1 MGMPWSRVGGFQ
13 WYFCDTIHNTRYI
26 QVGIS
31 TTMYNI
37 NTAQGDTH
45 QIQGAPHTGINKRLL
60 IKPVPQHSMRGLC
73 HGCLTSNVEVSIVCG
88 KILCDKCS
96 SINEESAGNEH

>member
-1 MGMPWSRVGGFQ
+1 MHK
-13 WYFCDTIHNTRYI
+13 IRYI

-45 QIQGAPHTGINKRLL
+45 QIQRVAHTGINKRLL
-60 IKPVPQHSMRGLC
+60 IKPILQHSMRGLC

-96 SINEESAGNEH
+96 SIDEEPAGNER

>member
-1 MGMPWSRVGGFQ
+1 
-13 WYFCDTIHNTRYI
+13 
-26 QVGIS
+26 
-31 TTMYNI
+31 MYNI
-37 NTAQGDTH
+37 NTTQGDTH
-45 QIQGAPHTGINKRLL
+45 QIQRAPHTGINKRLL

-96 SINEESAGNEH
+96 SINEESAGNER